1 MEKSIINIALI
12 GDVSVGKSTIL
23 NTILMNL
30 YSDCNSKRC
39 TMTPQSYLEDDTI
52 ISINDVNIIKQSN
65 HDINESLKN
74 TIITKETC
82 IEKKYNIPIISN
94 IDINRD
100 LYKLKIYD
108 IMGLNDRDNKKI
120 YYDWTENNFY
130 KFDIIILIITSLC
143 KNEEKELLKFILNQ
157 IKCCKE
163 KYDQTKILH
172 CVINKCD
179 YMFLNDDN
187 EINFNNNEEKEYFE
201 EIKNIYKEETN
212 KYNNFGILFQPTP
225 LCAKDS
231 FIYQYILKTKKI
243 DIEKQ
248 YITRIGE
255 NEFGKSS
262 WYRFSIE
269 EQQTKLNEL
278 LEKNIFENA
287 LINTGFKLFINN
299 IKISIESFSSD
310 IIKNNYKYKI
320 KMCNDVNDNN
330 YFEELDYIEIERNKL
345 GITEDVLEN
354 AFNNIKNI
362 FDNKKDYFDFFNIWK
377 TYYQKIIYMKNKEFL
392 ISNMLKYLYNYIKNY
407 ENTNDLLE
415 INNILELYK
424 LFEQYY
430 PITELFTNYI
440 MNLMDDKINYKYL
453 YNLFKNNNIK
463 IIIGEQYYLN
473 NIDKLFEHYL
483 NIVIYVFNN
492 YNKYINTD
500 YQLIYHLEHLLMN
513 NNYNNDTIKYLNY
526 LHIIKL
532 IVERKI
538 FDKKD
543 LKYTNKNY
551 ELPNI
556 VKDKFKQFFN

>member
-225 LCAKDS
+225 LCAKDA

-269 EQQTKLNEL
+269 KQQTKLNEL
-278 LEKNIFENA
+278 LEQNIFENA

-345 GITEDVLEN
+345 GINEDVLEN

-362 FDNKKDYFDFFNIWK
+362 IDNKTDYFDFFNIWK
-377 TYYQKIIYMKNKEFL
+377 TYYQKINNMKNKEFL

-424 LFEQYY
+424 LFEQHY
-430 PITELFTNYI
+430 PINELITNYI